1 MCISQ
6 IDNVDDSRDQV
17 RKCALSFAIIV
28 PRVYLLPAGYSFMRL
43 KMQKSKQPSCRC
55 ICDFTTDSVLE
66 LETHLIRHPSHV
78 WASEETANLELKKF
92 GRHFEL
98 TA

>member
-1 MCISQ
+1 
-6 IDNVDDSRDQV
+6 
-17 RKCALSFAIIV
+17 
-28 PRVYLLPAGYSFMRL
+28 
-43 KMQKSKQPSCRC
+43 MQKSKQPSCLC

-92 GRHFEL
+92 GRRFEL